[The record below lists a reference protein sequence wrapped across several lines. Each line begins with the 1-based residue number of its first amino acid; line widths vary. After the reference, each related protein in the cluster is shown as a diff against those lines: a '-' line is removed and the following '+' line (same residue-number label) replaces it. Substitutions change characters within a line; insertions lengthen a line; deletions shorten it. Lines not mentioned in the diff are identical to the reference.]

1 MQQINL
7 DVAKNEVPFIRNW
20 VGAWAMHEPH
30 FHATRQQLESMS
42 ISLHLSNGSNREEAL
57 SRVEEQRVTVQEGI
71 AIVNVEGTLM
81 KHASSFSESSSTVV
95 LRQTLRSLS
104 NDPNVKGIAL
114 RIDSPGGT
122 VAGTNELA
130 SEINKVRQ
138 SKPVWA
144 YCNDLTASA
153 AYWIASQCDHI
164 EANETSLVGSIG
176 TYCVVMD
183 SSAAAAKAGFVVH
196 VVRAGEFKGSG
207 TPGTEITAEQ
217 LDQINAQV
225 IGLNAFF
232 LKAVEKG
239 RSMSTEKVKELADGR
254 VHIANEAQSL
264 GLIDGVAT
272 FEDFFDRFA
281 SQLHGSS
288 PNSSVASS
296 HEREKFMSSENSA
309 TNSVAV
315 AVAVASAAPATIG
328 QIKSEFPK
336 ANADWVLACVE
347 KNLTLEQCRSS
358 YCNILQA
365 QLEASEKRAAE
376 AEERAKLTGK
386 KPGHAALKSSS
397 KSKAMDEEKD
407 PESMDDYEDEDDMEE
422 DPVALKARWSRLVDK
437 EMAVTRG
444 DRMKA
449 SQRVNKKH
457 PGLRQAMVEAE
468 NRNRRLIAR

>member
-1 MQQINL
+1 MHQINL
-7 DVAKNEVPFIRNW
+7 DCARNEIPFIRNW

-30 FHATRQQLESMS
+30 FHATRHQLESMN
-42 ISLHLSNGSNREEAL
+42 ISLHLSNGAANRENAL
-57 SRVEEQRVTVQEGI
+57 ARIDENRVTLLDGI

-95 LRQTLRSLS
+95 LGQTLKDLAK
-104 NDPNVKGIAL
+104 DPNVKGIAL

-130 SEINKVRQ
+130 SEINKTRQ

-153 AYWIASQCDHI
+153 AYWIASQCERI

-196 VVRAGEFKGSG
+196 VVKAGEFKGTG

-217 LDQINAQV
+217 LDQLNAQV

-239 RSMSTEKVKELADGR
+239 RSMSAEQVRELADGR
-254 VHIANEAQSL
+254 VHIAKQSQSL
-264 GLIDGVAT
+264 GLIDGVAS

-281 SQLHGSS
+281 SHVSSSS
-288 PNSSVASS
+288 PGRPVVSQQG
-296 HEREKFMSSENSA
+296 ETDMSAETTTVPA
-309 TNSVAV
+309 TLSQLNAEFSK
-315 AVAVASAAPATIG
+315 ASADWKLKCLESGFTI
-328 QIKSEFPK
+328 
-336 ANADWVLACVE
+336 D
-347 KNLTLEQCRSS
+347 QCRSS
-358 YCNILQA
+358 YQSILEQR
-365 QLEASEKRAAE
+365 LEASEKRASD
-376 AEERAKLTGK
+376 AEEKAKLAGT
-386 KPGHAALKSSS
+386 KPGHTALKANA
-397 KSKAMDEEKD
+397 KPTATD
-407 PESMDDYEDEDDMEE
+407 DEDVDDMDLEEEGMEE
-422 DPVALKARWSRLVDK
+422 DAASLKARWSRLVTK
-437 EMAVTRG
+437 EMAACNG

-449 SQRVNKKH
+449 SQRVNKRH
-457 PGLRQAMVEAE
+457 PGLRVAMVEAE
-468 NRNRRLIAR
+468 NRERPRRFSSAR